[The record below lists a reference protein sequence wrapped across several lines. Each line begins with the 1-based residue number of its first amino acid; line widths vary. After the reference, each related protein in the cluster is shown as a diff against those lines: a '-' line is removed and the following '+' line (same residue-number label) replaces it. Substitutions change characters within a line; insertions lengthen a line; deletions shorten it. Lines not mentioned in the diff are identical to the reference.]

1 MLLLRRP
8 SADFVRSHLAAQAK
22 LEHSYPEHGATR
34 AANDGRPDVPGHY
47 AIDHHRVQLGHGRP
61 TFERA
66 RAALRRW
73 EMFALPW
80 VELCW
85 PDAPIEVGSSVG
97 ILAGGRVWSLN
108 ACRIVYT
115 LDESGET
122 CRYGF
127 GYGTLPDHVE
137 IGEERFLVEYHARDD
152 SVWYDLLAF
161 SRPGQWMAKLAH
173 RYTRSVQH
181 AFARGSMRAMLE
193 GSAEQAVGRRGPDG
207 MDPSDGGP
215 IPSGTG

>member
-8 SADFVRSHLAAQAK
+8 SSDFVRSHLAEQA
-22 LEHSYPEHGATR
+22 LLNHSYPERSATR
-34 AANDGRPDVPGHY
+34 DATDARPDVSGHY
-47 AIDHHRVQLGHGRP
+47 AIDHHRVQLGRGRL

-66 RAALRRW
+66 KAALHRW

-85 PDAPIEVGSSVG
+85 PDAPIEVGTTVG
-97 ILAGGRVWSLN
+97 ILAGGRLWSLN

-115 LDESGET
+115 LDESGDPD
-122 CRYGF
+122 RYGF

-137 IGEERFLVEYHARDD
+137 IGEERFLVEYHPSDD

-161 SRPGQWMAKLAH
+161 SRPRHWTAKLA
-173 RYTRSVQH
+173 RAYTRSVQR
-181 AFARGSMRAMLE
+181 AFAGGSMRAMAHA
-193 GSAEQAVGRRGPDG
+193 SSEQETGRGYPITRGVV
-207 MDPSDGGP
+207 
-215 IPSGTG
+215 

>member
-8 SADFVRSHLAAQAK
+8 SRDFIDRHLAAQAK
-22 LEHSYPEHGATR
+22 LDHSYPEQGATR
-34 AANDGRPDVPGHY
+34 DTQTGRPPVPDVY
-47 AIDHHRVQLGHGRP
+47 VVDHNRVRLGTGRE

-66 RAALRRW
+66 KAAIHRW

-85 PDAPIEVGSSVG
+85 PDAPIEVGTTVG
-97 ILAGGRVWSLN
+97 VLAGRGAWSLN

-115 LDESGET
+115 LDEEGEVA
-122 CRYGF
+122 RHGF

-137 IGEERFLVEYHARDD
+137 IGEERFLVEHHRADD

-161 SRPGQWMAKLAH
+161 SRHGHWLA
-173 RYTRSVQH
+173 RLAGPTTRSVQR
-181 AFARGSMRAMLE
+181 AFAAGSKRAMV
-193 GSAEQAVGRRGPDG
+193 AAV
-207 MDPSDGGP
+207 SK
-215 IPSGTG
+215 